1 MKKSILLIAAV
12 GAIFAGTAFDIQS
25 DNGKAGYTGSSNE
38 LLCDDCH
45 NTYSGPNVGGGT
57 IYLTSNMSNWQ
68 YVPGQTY
75 TINAIVK
82 HVGRPL
88 FGIGLEALTST
99 NANAGTIQITN
110 SAKTQIKT
118 KTVSGVTR
126 NNLVHTL
133 NGGLSTDSMVFTFNW
148 VAPATNIGNVTF
160 YFAGVA
166 ANNNGN
172 ENTDYVYNSTKLVTP
187 ASATGLIENSS
198 AKSAMKLYV
207 NAEKNIVLNYTSAV
221 AASPKVEIY
230 DLAGHLISSR
240 SFEQESAG
248 EVKLEV
254 ERPLNIQPGVYLVN
268 LISGTDI
275 FGGKILL
282 NNN

>member
-12 GAIFAGTAFDIQS
+12 GVILAGNAFDILEE
-25 DNGKAGYTGSSNE
+25 NGKAGYTGSPNE

-45 NTYSGPNVGGGT
+45 SSFSGPNVGSGT
-57 IYLTSNMSNWQ
+57 IYLTSTMSNWQ

-75 TINAIVK
+75 TVNAIVK

-88 FGIGLEALTST
+88 FGLGLEALTST
-99 NANAGTIQITN
+99 NANAGTLQITN
-110 SAKTQIKT
+110 SVKTQIKT

-126 NNLVHTL
+126 NNVVHKL
-133 NGGLSTDSMVFTFNW
+133 NGGLTADSMVFTFNW
-148 VAPATNIGNVTF
+148 VAPATNVGNVTF

-166 ANNNGN
+166 ANNDGDEAN
-172 ENTDYVYNSTKLVTP
+172 DYVYNSTKLVTP

-198 AKSAMKLYV
+198 VKSALKLYV
-207 NAEKNIVLNYTSAV
+207 NAEENIVLNYNSAI
-221 AASPKVEIY
+221 AAAPRVEIY
-230 DLAGHLISSR
+230 DLAGHLIASR
-240 SFEQESAG
+240 TFDQESAG

>member
-25 DNGKAGYTGSSNE
+25 DNGKAGYTGSPNE

-45 NTYSGPNVGGGT
+45 STYSGPNVGNGT

-126 NNLVHTL
+126 SNLVHTL
-133 NGGLSTDSMVFTFNW
+133 NGGVATDSMVFTFNW

-172 ENTDYVYNSTKLVTP
+172 ENTDYVYNSSKLVTP
-187 ASATGLIENSS
+187 ASATGLMENSS
-198 AKSAMKLYV
+198 VKSAMKLYV
-207 NAEKNIVLNYTSAV
+207 NAENNIVLNYSSAV
-221 AASPKVEIY
+221 AAAPNVEIY
-230 DLAGHLISSR
+230 DLAGHLIASR
-240 SFEQESAG
+240 SFDQEPAG
-248 EVKLEV
+248 DVKLEV
-254 ERPLNIQPGVYLVN
+254 ERPLNIQSGVYLVN
-268 LISGTDI
+268 LISGTEI

-282 NNN
+282 NN

>member
-12 GAIFAGTAFDIQS
+12 GAIFAGTAFDILE
-25 DNGKAGYTGSSNE
+25 DNGKAGYTGSPNE

-45 NTYSGPNVGGGT
+45 SSFSGPNVGGGT
-57 IYLTSNMSNWQ
+57 IYLTSTMSNWQ

-88 FGIGLEALTST
+88 FGLGLEALTST
-99 NANAGTIQITN
+99 NANAGTLQITN
-110 SAKTQIKT
+110 SVKTQIKT

-126 NNLVHTL
+126 NNVVHKL
-133 NGGLSTDSMVFTFNW
+133 NGGLTADSMVFTFNW
-148 VAPATNIGNVTF
+148 VAPATNVGNITF

-166 ANNNGN
+166 ANNDGDEAN
-172 ENTDYVYNSTKLVTP
+172 DYVYNSTKLVTP
-187 ASATGLIENSS
+187 ASATGLMENSS
-198 AKSAMKLYV
+198 PKSAMKLYV
-207 NAEKNIVLNYTSAV
+207 NAENNIVLNYSSAV

-230 DLAGHLISSR
+230 DLAGHLIVSR
-240 SFEQESAG
+240 SFDQESAG

-254 ERPLNIQPGVYLVN
+254 ERPLNIQPGVYLIN

>member
-12 GAIFAGTAFDIQS
+12 GVIFAGTAFDILE
-25 DNGKAGYTGSSNE
+25 DNGKAGYTGSPNE

-45 NTYSGPNVGGGT
+45 SSFSGPNVGSGT
-57 IYLTSNMSNWQ
+57 IYLTSTMSNWQ

-75 TINAIVK
+75 TVNAIVK
-82 HVGRPL
+82 HMGRSL

-99 NANAGTIQITN
+99 NMNAGTIQITN

-118 KTVSGVTR
+118 KTISGVTR

-133 NGGLSTDSMVFTFNW
+133 NGGSSADSMVFTFNW
-148 VAPATNIGNVTF
+148 VAPATNVGNITF

-166 ANNNGN
+166 ANGDGDEAN
-172 ENTDYVYNSTKLVTP
+172 DYVYNSSKLVTP
-187 ASATGLIENSS
+187 ASTTSLIENSS
-198 AKSAMKLYV
+198 AKSAMKLFV
-207 NAEKNIVLNYTSAV
+207 NAEKNIVLNYSSSV
-221 AASPKVEIY
+221 AAAPRVEIY

-248 EVKLEV
+248 DVKLEV

-268 LISGTDI
+268 LISGTEI
-275 FGGKILL
+275 FSGKILL
-282 NNN
+282 NN